1 MKKFFLR
8 AALVLSVAI
17 ASVSCDDKARTVD
30 YPLISAGNTTTLDV
44 ASVDLNDTTT
54 VLGINAYYMPGYWIK
69 IASDTR
75 LEADGKAYALIS
87 ADGIELDKE
96 VYMPESGTMQFSLIF
111 EPLPLSTKKF
121 DFIEGDAEGAFK
133 LWDIDLTRSTPPAYP
148 DGLPAALKKEP
159 ADVTLTD
166 PVFEIGE
173 TTVNIHLLNNRP
185 DYNKNW
191 TIYANNMSGEQ
202 QQIPFKINDE
212 GNAVVRFDQYG
223 TTQLI
228 IVNDDRA
235 ISFWHIWV
243 DPGETVNVYLDM
255 NISGARAMARRDDS
269 KTWSNSWIYTDGKYS
284 DLSQSYA
291 SSGIW
296 KYIFNDMCSGNF
308 ADYHMTGDEYFDMVT
323 SKYQACRDSIA
334 QADAPAAAKEIARLT
349 LNNNFLQAIAEYR
362 YLLGLNYRDQH
373 NAWREPVP
381 NDSITAVLTDE
392 HFKKAVGIVDPS
404 DKRLM
409 YNDCAV
415 GLMDWTPYGASNDLS
430 KSIIL
435 YSEMVDKAQKLT
447 LTQADLDTLRT
458 LSDPFFAAACD
469 SIFQRSTRLAE
480 KLKEQNL
487 VQPTPDVPADKV
499 FDAIIAPH
507 LGKVVVVD
515 LWNTW
520 CGPCKA
526 ALKANEPLKDSE
538 LADDDIVW
546 IYIAD
551 ESSPL
556 PTYLSM
562 IPDIKGLHYRLDEK
576 TDKAV
581 SSRFGVDGIPY
592 YIIVDRKGNAV
603 GRPDLRDHN
612 LYVKTIKEKLAE

>member
-1 MKKFFLR
+1 MKKLFLHI
-8 AALVLSVAI
+8 ALIFCAVI
-17 ASVSCDDKARTVD
+17 ACVSCGDKPRTVE

-44 ASVDLNDTTT
+44 VSVDLNDSTT
-54 VLGINAYYMPGYWIK
+54 VLGVNAYYRPGYWIR
-69 IASDTR
+69 IASDSR
-75 LEADGKAYALIS
+75 LEADGKSYALIS

-96 VYMPESGTMQFSLIF
+96 VYMPESGKMDFALTF

-121 DFIEGDAEGAFK
+121 DFIEGDDEGAFK
-133 LWDIDLTRSTPPAYP
+133 LWDIDLTRNTPPAYP

-159 ADVTLTD
+159 AGVTLTD

-173 TTVNIHLLNNRP
+173 TTLNIHLLNNRP
-185 DYNKNW
+185 DYSKNW

-202 QQIPFKINDE
+202 QQIPFKVDDE

-228 IVNDDRA
+228 ILNEGGLA
-235 ISFWHIWV
+235 HFLSFWV
-243 DPGETVNVYLDM
+243 DPCETVNVYLDM
-255 NISGARAMARRDDS
+255 NRTGAMVMRNREEDMQSSHD
-269 KTWSNSWIYTDGKYS
+269 WIYTDGKYS
-284 DLSQSYA
+284 DLSRLYGA
-291 SSGIW
+291 SNLR
-296 KYIFNDMCSGNF
+296 KYQFNLYDGEF
-308 ADYHMTGDEYFDMVT
+308 ADYHMTGDEYFDMMT
-323 SKYQACRDSIA
+323 SKYQACSDSIA
-334 QADAPAAAKEIARLT
+334 NADAPDAAKEMAQLT
-349 LNNNFLQAIAEYR
+349 LKNNFLQAIAEYR
-362 YLLGLNYRDQH
+362 YLLGLNYRMQN
-373 NAWREPVP
+373 NAWRERVP
-381 NDSITAVLTDE
+381 EDSITAVLTDE

-404 DKRLM
+404 DKKLM
-409 YNDCAV
+409 YNDCAI

-430 KSIIL
+430 KSVGM
-435 YSEMVDKAQKLT
+435 YGMMADKAQALT

-480 KLKEQNL
+480 KLKEQTI

-499 FDAIIAPH
+499 FDAIVAPH

-526 ALKANEPLKDSE
+526 ALKANEPLKEGE

-551 ESSPL
+551 ESSAL

-562 IPDIKGLHYRLDEK
+562 IPDIKGLHYRLNAEQK
-576 TDKAV
+576 KAI

-612 LYVKTIKEKLAE
+612 LYIKTIKEKLAE